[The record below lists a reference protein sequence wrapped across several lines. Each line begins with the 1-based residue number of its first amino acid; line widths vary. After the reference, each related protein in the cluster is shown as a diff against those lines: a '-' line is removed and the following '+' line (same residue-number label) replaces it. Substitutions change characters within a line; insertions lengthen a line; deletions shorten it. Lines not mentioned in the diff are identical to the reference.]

1 MKKRLLSFA
10 IYLLTSSLGIFSF
23 LYPFFLSNLVQSSP
37 ESQYHAS
44 EMPWM
49 ITLLLGLCLLVLL
62 YEVQSQ
68 AANARIIALLGVLI
82 ALNSVLRF
90 IEVAMPGP
98 GGFSPVFFLII
109 LTGYAYGGRFGFLMG
124 ALTLLVSA
132 FITGGVGPW
141 LPYQMFTAGW
151 IGMSAPLCQAP
162 ARLLGI
168 HKKSREVLLL
178 AAFGALWGYVYGAI
192 MNLWSWPLIAGPAD
206 QYWAPGVGFAETFH
220 RYGVYYMLTSFA
232 WDTTAAL
239 GNIALLLFLGEPILR
254 ALRRFQQ
261 RFTFVYQPVNQPV
274 YQRVDQPVYQP
285 VPQATTPAGP
295 KGQRA

>member
-1 MKKRLLSFA
+1 MKNHLLSFA
-10 IYLLTSSLGIFSF
+10 IYLLTTSLGIFSF
-23 LYPFFLSNLVQSSP
+23 LYPFFLPDLVQSSP
-37 ESQYHAS
+37 ENQLHAS

-82 ALNSVLRF
+82 AINSVLRF
-90 IEVAMPGP
+90 IEIAMPGP
-98 GGFSPVFFLII
+98 GGFSPIFFLII

-132 FITGGVGPW
+132 FVTGGVGPW

-151 IGMSAPLCQAP
+151 IGMSAPLCRAP
-162 ARLLGI
+162 ARLLGFYQKR
-168 HKKSREVLLL
+168 HEVFLLCV
-178 AAFGALWGYVYGAI
+178 FGALWGYTYGAI
-192 MNLWSWPLIAGPAD
+192 MNLWSWPLIAGPTN
-206 QYWAPGVGFAETFH
+206 QYWAPGVGFAETLR
-220 RYGVYYMLTSFA
+220 RYAVYYMLTSFA

-261 RFTFVYQPVNQPV
+261 RFTFLYQPVDRLVGQPAG
-274 YQRVDQPVYQP
+274 RPVDQP
-285 VPQATTPAGP
+285 AILTSP
-295 KGQRA
+295 KGRLS